1 MIYRQQPA
9 HQPSNHQR
17 TCPHPRHVTR
27 HRHAHSLSIII
38 IIIFICPIIQQYAAH
53 LRQYDSR
60 TAGQQGPIRTL
71 TASSSYIRAFRS
83 CLVRQQIH
91 AQRYRAVA
99 PTPRRHTVSS
109 FLRPLQTCHCPHML
123 RRRRPCSNRSTS
135 PTRRAHSSKPAAR
148 CRSGNW
154 QLSSTSTIAVVIIT
168 QSISAHAARQSL
180 TVTTNALC
188 TVHPTHSAY

>member
-17 TCPHPRHVTR
+17 TCPHRRHVTR

-38 IIIFICPIIQQYAAH
+38 FICQIIQQYAAH
-53 LRQYDSR
+53 LREYDSR

-99 PTPRRHTVSS
+99 PTHRLQLPTSAANMPLPAYAAAAPAVQQSIDISNPPGPQQQTRRTLPQRKLAAVVDIH
-109 FLRPLQTCHCPHML
+109 H
-123 RRRRPCSNRSTS
+123 RRCYYYSVHKRPCS
-135 PTRRAHSSKPAAR
+135 K
-148 CRSGNW
+148 
-154 QLSSTSTIAVVIIT
+154 AVT
-168 QSISAHAARQSL
+168 DSDD
-180 TVTTNALC
+180 
-188 TVHPTHSAY
+188 

>member
-17 TCPHPRHVTR
+17 TCPHRRHVTR

-38 IIIFICPIIQQYAAH
+38 FICQIIQQYAAH
-53 LRQYDSR
+53 LREYDSR

-91 AQRYRAVA
+91 AQRYRAVP
-99 PTPRRHTVSS
+99 PTPRYHTVFS
-109 FLRPLQTCHCPHML
+109 FLRPLQTCHCPHLL

-135 PTRRAHSSKPAAR
+135 PTRRAHSSKPAVR
-148 CRSGNW
+148 CCSGNW
-154 QLSSTSTIAVVIIT
+154 QLSSTSTIAIVI
-168 QSISAHAARQSL
+168 RSL
-180 TVTTNALC
+180 EACSQRRFVR
-188 TVHPTHSAY
+188 